1 VFLVREVGS
10 LFSRLVNERRRT
22 AYPRIFVVLCVFWG
36 VVGFAFL
43 WANAARNDER
53 YGGDFV
59 VYWSAARLAE
69 QGSAADVYDIRELW
83 AEERKLVPNSEPFPW
98 HYPPQF
104 LLMLRPFAWLP
115 YWAALAT
122 WTVLGLVALGV
133 AVYATGAR
141 GWATPAVS
149 MLAVGV
155 NVAFG
160 QNGMFT
166 GAILGGG
173 LTLLDSRPGV
183 AGALLG
189 LLTYKPHF
197 APLIFIILLATR
209 QWTAFSGAVLSAAC
223 LAGLSLSVF
232 GLDTWHAYIDDL
244 RVAADV
250 LYEPGAWEKMPS
262 LTATLMLL
270 DVPKPLTQMAQ
281 LVWSLGIVAVVVRV
295 WRSGATIPVRN
306 AAALAGTL
314 AVSPYV
320 FMYDLVALAPAYG
333 WLLLVSGRGKLGTAD
348 IALLAG
354 CAVLPIA
361 GWALAALTSI
371 QMGPLLLALLV
382 ARTFV
387 AGRAVDTHD
396 GTPRPTQHSLAPDE

>member
-1 VFLVREVGS
+1 MFPVREVGGV
-10 LFSRLVNERRRT
+10 FSRFMNERRRRV
-22 AYPRIFVVLCVFWG
+22 YPRIFVGLCVFWG

-69 QGSAADVYDIRELW
+69 QGRPEDVYDVRELW
-83 AEERKLVPNSEPFPW
+83 AEEKRLVPNSEAFPW

-104 LLMLRPFAWLP
+104 LLVLRPFAWLP
-115 YWAALAT
+115 YWAALTA
-122 WTVLGLVALGV
+122 WTVLGLGALGV

-149 MLAVGV
+149 LLAVGV

-173 LTLLDSRPGV
+173 LALLDSRPGV

-189 LLTYKPHF
+189 LVTYKPHF

-209 QWTAFSGAVLSAAC
+209 RWAALSSAVLSAAC
-223 LAGLSLSVF
+223 LAGLSLAVF
-232 GLDTWHAYIDDL
+232 GLDTWYAYIDDL

-270 DVPKPLTQMAQ
+270 DVPRPATQVAQ
-281 LVWSLGIVAVVVRV
+281 VLWSLVVVAVVAQV
-295 WRSGATIPVRN
+295 WRSESAVPVRN
-306 AAALAGTL
+306 AAALAGVF
-314 AVSPYV
+314 AASPYV
-320 FMYDLVALAPAYG
+320 FVYDLVALAPAYG
-333 WLLLVSGRGKLGTAD
+333 WFVLVLGRGKLGTVD

-354 CAVLPIA
+354 CALLPIA
-361 GWALAALTSI
+361 GWALAVLTSI
-371 QMGPLLLALLV
+371 QLGPLLLALLM
-382 ARTFV
+382 ARIL
-387 AGRAVDTHD
+387 AAQRAVDAYD
-396 GTPRPTQHSLAPDE
+396 GSPAPT

>member
-1 VFLVREVGS
+1 MRGTTWVSAFL
-10 LFSRLVNERRRT
+10 NERRRRV
-22 AYPRIFVVLCVFWG
+22 YPRIFVVLCVFWG

-43 WANAARNDER
+43 WVNAARNDER

-69 QGSAADVYDIRELW
+69 QGRPEDVYDVRELW
-83 AEERKLVPNSEPFPW
+83 AEEKRLVPNSEAFPW

-104 LLMLRPFAWLP
+104 LLVLRPFAALP

-122 WTVLGLVALGV
+122 WTILGLGAVGM

-149 MLAVGV
+149 LLAVGV

-173 LTLLDSRPGV
+173 LALLDSRPGV

-209 QWTAFSGAVLSAAC
+209 QWLALSSAVLSAVL
-223 LAGLSLSVF
+223 LAGLSLAVF

-270 DVPKPLTQMAQ
+270 DVPRPATQVAQ
-281 LVWSLGIVAVVVRV
+281 VLWSLVVVAVVVQA
-295 WRSGATIPVRN
+295 WRSESAAPVRN
-306 AAALAGTL
+306 AAALAGVFT
-314 AVSPYV
+314 ASPYV
-320 FMYDLVALAPAYG
+320 FVYDLVALAPAYG
-333 WLLLVSGRGKLGTAD
+333 LFVLVLGRGKLGTVD
-348 IALLAG
+348 IVLLAG
-354 CAVLPIA
+354 CAVLPITS
-361 GWALAALTSI
+361 WALAALTSI
-371 QMGPLLLALLV
+371 QLGPLFLALLM
-382 ARTFV
+382 ARII
-387 AGRAVDTHD
+387 AAQRAVGAYDRSPA
-396 GTPRPTQHSLAPDE
+396 PR

>member
-1 VFLVREVGS
+1 M
-10 LFSRLVNERRRT
+10 FSRFMNERRRRV
-22 AYPRIFVVLCVFWG
+22 YPRIFVGLCVFWG

-69 QGSAADVYDIRELW
+69 QGRPEDVYDVRELW
-83 AEERKLVPNSEPFPW
+83 AEEKRLVPNSEAFPW

-104 LLMLRPFAWLP
+104 LLVLRPFAWLP
-115 YWAALAT
+115 YWAALTA
-122 WTVLGLVALGV
+122 WTVLGLGALGV

-149 MLAVGV
+149 LLAVGV

-173 LTLLDSRPGV
+173 LALLDSRPGV

-189 LLTYKPHF
+189 LVTYKPHF

-209 QWTAFSGAVLSAAC
+209 RWAALSSAVLSAAC
-223 LAGLSLSVF
+223 LAGLSLAVF
-232 GLDTWHAYIDDL
+232 GLDTWYAYIDDL

-270 DVPKPLTQMAQ
+270 DVPRPATQVAQ
-281 LVWSLGIVAVVVRV
+281 VLWSLVVVAVVAQV
-295 WRSGATIPVRN
+295 WRSESAVPVRN
-306 AAALAGTL
+306 AAALAGVF
-314 AVSPYV
+314 AASPYV
-320 FMYDLVALAPAYG
+320 FVYDLVALAPAYG
-333 WLLLVSGRGKLGTAD
+333 WFVLVLGRGKLGTVD

-354 CAVLPIA
+354 CALLPIA
-361 GWALAALTSI
+361 GWALAVLTSI
-371 QMGPLLLALLV
+371 QLGPLLLALLM
-382 ARTFV
+382 ARIL
-387 AGRAVDTHD
+387 AAQRAVDAYD
-396 GTPRPTQHSLAPDE
+396 GSPAPT

>member
-1 VFLVREVGS
+1 M
-10 LFSRLVNERRRT
+10 FSRFMNERRRRV
-22 AYPRIFVVLCVFWG
+22 YPRIFVVLCVFWG

-69 QGSAADVYDIRELW
+69 QGRPEDVYEVRELW
-83 AEERKLVPNSEPFPW
+83 AEEKRLVPSSEAFPW

-104 LLMLRPFAWLP
+104 LLVLRPFAWLP

-122 WTVLGLVALGV
+122 WTALGLGALGV

-149 MLAVGV
+149 LLAVGV

-173 LTLLDSRPGV
+173 LALLDSRPGL
-183 AGALLG
+183 AGAILG

-197 APLIFIILLATR
+197 APLIFILLLATR
-209 QWTAFSGAVLSAAC
+209 RWAALSGAVLSAAG
-223 LAGLSLSVF
+223 LAMLSLAVL

-244 RVAADV
+244 GVAADV

-270 DVPKPLTQMAQ
+270 DVPRPATQLAQ
-281 LVWSLGIVAVVVRV
+281 AVWSLAVVAVVAQV
-295 WRSGATIPVRN
+295 WRSGQAPPVRN
-306 AAALAGTL
+306 ATALAGVF
-314 AVSPYV
+314 AASPYV
-320 FMYDLVALAPAYG
+320 FVYDLVALAPAYG
-333 WLLLVSGRGKLGTAD
+333 WLVLVLGRGKLGTAD

-361 GWALAALTSI
+361 GWALAAITSV
-371 QMGPLLLALLV
+371 QLGPLLLALLM
-382 ARTFV
+382 ARIFAARRV
-387 AGRAVDTHD
+387 VGAHD
-396 GTPRPTQHSLAPDE
+396 GSPLPAEHALAPDV

>member
-1 VFLVREVGS
+1 MREVGGV
-10 LFSRLVNERRRT
+10 FSQFMNERRRRV
-22 AYPRIFVVLCVFWG
+22 YPRIFVVLCVFWG
-36 VVGFAFL
+36 VVGFAYL

-69 QGSAADVYDIRELW
+69 QGRPEDVYDVRELW
-83 AEERKLVPNSEPFPW
+83 AEEKLLVPNSEAFPW

-104 LLMLRPFAWLP
+104 LLLLRPFAWLP

-122 WTVLGLVALGV
+122 WTVLGLGALGV

-149 MLAVGV
+149 LLAVGV

-173 LTLLDSRPGV
+173 LALLDSRPGF
-183 AGALLG
+183 AGAILG

-197 APLIFIILLATR
+197 APLIFILLLATR
-209 QWTAFSGAVLSAAC
+209 RWTALSGAVLSTAC
-223 LAGLSLSVF
+223 LAGLSLGVF
-232 GLDTWHAYIDDL
+232 GLDTWHAYINDL

-270 DVPKPLTQMAQ
+270 NVPRPATQIAQ
-281 LVWSLGIVAVVVRV
+281 ALWSLVVVAVVVQV
-295 WRSGATIPVRN
+295 WRSGTTAPVRN
-306 AAALAGTL
+306 AAALAGTF
-314 AVSPYV
+314 AASPYV
-320 FMYDLVALAPAYG
+320 FVYDLVALAPAYG
-333 WLLLVSGRGKLGTAD
+333 WLVLVSSRGKLGTAG

-371 QMGPLLLALLV
+371 QLGPLLLALLMARIV
-382 ARTFV
+382 AAR
-387 AGRAVDTHD
+387 RAVDTDD
-396 GTPRPTQHSLAPDE
+396 GTSLPTEHPLAPDV

>member
-1 VFLVREVGS
+1 MFL
-10 LFSRLVNERRRT
+10 NERRRRV
-22 AYPRIFVVLCVFWG
+22 YPRIFVVLCVFWG
-36 VVGFAFL
+36 VVGFIFL

-69 QGSAADVYDIRELW
+69 QGRPEDVYDARELW
-83 AEERKLVPNSEPFPW
+83 AQEKRLVPDSEAFPW

-104 LLMLRPFAWLP
+104 LLVLRPFAWLP

-122 WTVLGLVALGV
+122 WTILGAGALAV

-149 MLAVGV
+149 LLAVGV

-173 LTLLDSRPGV
+173 LALLDSRPAI
-183 AGALLG
+183 AGAILG

-209 QWTAFSGAVLSAAC
+209 RWTALSGAVLSAAS
-223 LAGLSLSVF
+223 LAGLSLVVF
-232 GLDTWHAYIDDL
+232 GLDTWHAYVDDL

-250 LYEPGAWEKMPS
+250 LYEPGGWEKMPS

-270 DVPKPLTQMAQ
+270 EVPRPATQIAQ
-281 LVWSLGIVAVVVRV
+281 ALWSLAVVAVVVGWCRGQLHP
-295 WRSGATIPVRN
+295 SATQRRGWHLPG
-306 AAALAGTL
+306 L
-314 AVSPYV
+314 PYV
-320 FMYDLVALAPAYG
+320 FVYDLAAMARPTGAHLASGLKARSRRYHALAAC
-333 WLLLVSGRGKLGTAD
+333 
-348 IALLAG
+348 ALLPAL
-354 CAVLPIA
+354 A
-361 GWALAALTSI
+361 WALAASFRPG
-371 QMGPLLLALLV
+371 GP
-382 ARTFV
+382 RSW
-387 AGRAVDTHD
+387 R
-396 GTPRPTQHSLAPDE
+396 S

>member
-1 VFLVREVGS
+1 MFL
-10 LFSRLVNERRRT
+10 NERRRRV
-22 AYPRIFVVLCVFWG
+22 YPRIFVVLCVFWG
-36 VVGFAFL
+36 VVGFIFL

-69 QGSAADVYDIRELW
+69 QGRPEDVYDARELW
-83 AEERKLVPNSEPFPW
+83 AQEKRLVPDSEAFPW

-104 LLMLRPFAWLP
+104 LLVLRPFAWLP

-122 WTVLGLVALGV
+122 WTILGAGALAV

-149 MLAVGV
+149 LLAVGV

-173 LTLLDSRPGV
+173 LALLDSRPAI
-183 AGALLG
+183 AGAILG

-209 QWTAFSGAVLSAAC
+209 RWTALSGAVLSAAS
-223 LAGLSLSVF
+223 LAGLSLVVF
-232 GLDTWHAYIDDL
+232 GLDTWHAYVDDL

-250 LYEPGAWEKMPS
+250 LYEPGGWEKMPS

-270 DVPKPLTQMAQ
+270 EVPRPATQIAQ
-281 LVWSLGIVAVVVRV
+281 ALWSLAVVAVVVQV
-295 WRSGATIPVRN
+295 WRSGAVASVRN
-306 AAALAGTL
+306 ATAVAGTFL
-314 AVSPYV
+314 ASPYV
-320 FMYDLVALAPAYG
+320 FVYDLAALAPAYG
-333 WLLLVSGRGKLGTAD
+333 WLILASGLKARRSRYHALAAC
-348 IALLAG
+348 ALLPAL
-354 CAVLPIA
+354 A
-361 GWALAALTSI
+361 WALAASFRPG
-371 QMGPLLLALLV
+371 GPESW
-382 ARTFV
+382 R
-387 AGRAVDTHD
+387 
-396 GTPRPTQHSLAPDE
+396 S

>member
-1 VFLVREVGS
+1 MKGTTWVSAFL
-10 LFSRLVNERRRT
+10 NERRRRV
-22 AYPRIFVVLCVFWG
+22 YPRIFVVLCVFWG

-69 QGSAADVYDIRELW
+69 QGRPEDVYDVRELW
-83 AEERKLVPNSEPFPW
+83 AEEKRLVPNSEAFPW

-104 LLMLRPFAWLP
+104 LLVLRPFAALP

-122 WTVLGLVALGV
+122 WTILGLGALGM

-149 MLAVGV
+149 LLAVGV

-173 LTLLDSRPGV
+173 LALLDSRPGV

-197 APLIFIILLATR
+197 APIIFILLLATR
-209 QWTAFSGAVLSAAC
+209 RWAALSGAVLSAVC
-223 LAGLSLSVF
+223 LAGLSLAIF

-270 DVPKPLTQMAQ
+270 DVPRPATQVAQ
-281 LVWSLGIVAVVVRV
+281 VIWSLVVVAVVAQV
-295 WRSGATIPVRN
+295 WRSETATPVRN
-306 AAALAGTL
+306 AAALAGVF
-314 AVSPYV
+314 AASPYV
-320 FMYDLVALAPAYG
+320 FVYDLVALAPAYG
-333 WLLLVSGRGKLGTAD
+333 WFVLVLGRGKLGTAD

-371 QMGPLLLALLV
+371 QLGPLLLALLM
-382 ARTFV
+382 ARIIAAQRV
-387 AGRAVDTHD
+387 SGAHD
-396 GTPRPTQHSLAPDE
+396 GSPLPAEHPLAPHM